1 MLFLAFGGFTS
12 SWFVTNFG
20 LRDPAV
26 AIFLLG
32 GLCYIAM
39 GLSNSIALIGL
50 MRFMQG
56 FFSEIFIKKIY
67 FHFYLKV
74 TAQDFHQV
82 YLLYIILKFL
92 DQPVLSMA
100 LSLIAF
106 CSWEF

>member
-1 MLFLAFGGFTS
+1 MSLSFITKYYPSMLFSAFGGFTS

-56 FFSEIFIKKIY
+56 FFSEIFITCGH
-67 FHFYLKV
+67 HFICPSY
-74 TAQDFHQV
+74 
-82 YLLYIILKFL
+82 
-92 DQPVLSMA
+92 
-100 LSLIAF
+100 
-106 CSWEF
+106 

>member
-12 SWFVTNFG
+12 SWFVSNFG

-56 FFSEIFIKKIY
+56 FFSEF
-67 FHFYLKV
+67 F
-74 TAQDFHQV
+74 
-82 YLLYIILKFL
+82 LLVVIT
-92 DQPVLSMA
+92 
-100 LSLIAF
+100 
-106 CSWEF
+106 